1 MTEAEHTQRRFWS
14 RTGLGDI
21 AVGIDGSDASRG
33 ASRWAADLA
42 HVTNARIRLVHALQQ
57 HLSHADTD
65 REKSDSEN
73 RVAGRRLLRSARAE
87 IHGIDPDV
95 VVDSILSGSPIARF
109 LGSVS
114 QTADLAVIGGHRSGP
129 LSDVLFGYKAT
140 RIVAESECPVV
151 VWRPHSAAASRRPA
165 VVVGVDDSESCT
177 RAIDGAF
184 WFAHTLGLPLT
195 AIHLDSH
202 HRGPNAGHDRPPLDR
217 LEKRIAPA
225 ASRFTDVT
233 VHLHCIESSAEHALV
248 RASASAQLVV
258 VGSRGLGPITGPLLG
273 SIGQSLVHS
282 SHCPVLVVH

>member
-1 MTEAEHTQRRFWS
+1 MTEAEHMQHRFWS

-42 HVTNARIRLVHALQQ
+42 HVTNARIRLVHALPQ

-65 REKSDSEN
+65 RERSDSEN
-73 RVAGRRLLRSARAE
+73 RIAGRRLLRSARSE
-87 IHGIDPDV
+87 FHDIDPDV
-95 VVDSILSGSPIARF
+95 VVDSILSGSPIATF

-114 QTADLAVIGGHRSGP
+114 HTADLAVIGGHRSGP
-129 LSDVLFGYKAT
+129 LSDIVFGYKAT
-140 RIVAESECPVV
+140 RIVAESDCPVV
-151 VWRPHSAAASRRPA
+151 VWRPHSAAASRKPA
-165 VVVGVDDSESCT
+165 VVVGVDHSDSCT

-195 AIHLDSH
+195 ALQLDSH
-202 HRGPNAGHDRPPLDR
+202 RHGPKAGRNRAPLDR
-217 LEKRIAPA
+217 LQKKIAPA
-225 ASRFTDVT
+225 ASRFADVT

-258 VGSRGLGPITGPLLG
+258 VGSRGLGPITGPLRG
-273 SIGQSLVHS
+273 SLVHS